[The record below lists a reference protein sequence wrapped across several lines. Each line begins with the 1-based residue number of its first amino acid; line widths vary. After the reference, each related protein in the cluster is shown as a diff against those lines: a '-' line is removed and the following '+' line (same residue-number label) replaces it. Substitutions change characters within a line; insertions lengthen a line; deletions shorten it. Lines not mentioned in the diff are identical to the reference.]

1 MSQSLPNLREAF
13 WARSGGLVCGVD
25 EAGRGPWAGPLMAGA
40 VALSPDPALRPR
52 GLRDS
57 KKLSEARREALAEE
71 IRAKAL
77 FWAVAEAS
85 AAEVDALNPL
95 QASMLAMRRAVE
107 ALGAAMGRDQP
118 LACILIDGNRLPQG
132 LPAPA
137 EAIVG
142 GDDLE
147 EAIAAASILAKTT
160 RDQVMRDLARLH
172 PEYGWERN
180 KGYGAPI
187 HRAAL
192 TKYGPT
198 AHHRRSYKPV
208 AQMIP
213 V

>member
-1 MSQSLPNLREAF
+1 MSKSLLSLREAF
-13 WARSGGLVCGVD
+13 WAKEGGLVCGVD
-25 EAGRGPWAGPLMAGA
+25 QAGRGPWAGPLMAGA
-40 VALSPDPALRPR
+40 VALSPDPALRPQ

-95 QASMLAMRRAVE
+95 QASMTAMRRAVE
-107 ALGAAMGRDQP
+107 SLGVDRP
-118 LACILIDGNRLPQG
+118 IACILIDGNRLPKG

-147 EAIAAASILAKTT
+147 ESIAAASILAKTA
-160 RDQVMRDLARLH
+160 RDRVMRDLAKLH

-180 KGYGAPI
+180 KGYGAPA

-192 TKYGPT
+192 AKHGPT

-208 AQMIP
+208 AQMILI
-213 V
+213 